1 MTAPRTPEQRRD
13 ADSRGREGEAEAAMF
28 LTQQGWRV
36 VAERVKTKAGEIDL
50 IAKRTGLVAF
60 VEVKWRARAASLGD
74 AIDERRLARVAAAV
88 EIVWQ
93 DYATLGEDIRIDVIL
108 LAPGRKPT
116 HIENA
121 WMPFG

>member
-1 MTAPRTPEQRRD
+1 MSGPRTPEQRQLAD
-13 ADSRGREGEAEAAMF
+13 ARGREGEAQAAMF
-28 LTQQGWRV
+28 LAQQGWRIV
-36 VAERVKTKAGEIDL
+36 GERVKTKAGEIDL

-60 VEVKWRARAASLGD
+60 VEVKWRARAAALGD
-74 AIDERRLARVAAAV
+74 AIDERRLARVANAV

-93 DYATLGEDIRIDVIL
+93 DYATEGEDIRIDVIL